1 MSEASDRL
9 RQLAKV
15 GRAVNRK
22 HGMGSVLLKV
32 KPAPIP
38 RISFGSLSLDTV
50 TGGGLPVGRITL
62 LWGHK
67 SSGKTYLGLRVV
79 ANSQNLCANCLRP
92 ARIDEIREVV
102 DPETGEVFYSAVG
115 FCDCYAKGLWQPRP
129 TPHEKTDKGG
139 LKTCEVEGDVDS
151 GPHEGEGGLVGN
163 EGPSE
168 PTSSASVADNAPE
181 VSASTT
187 GARRAAKKR
196 VKRAAKK
203 VRRKVGR
210 KASAAEVEQGAAETA
225 AEPLAATL
233 VAGEPKA
240 AQRGTQEPSKG
251 KKTARKKTVRP
262 DKKRKSTLYA
272 ERLARM
278 KVNSYEEFR
287 VMWIDLERAFDS
299 VWAERVGVDVR
310 RLVLH
315 VPSTAEEAIDAHDA
329 MLRTGAIDLA
339 VIDSIAHM
347 TPSDEV
353 EISTEEWRQ
362 GLMARLMNKH
372 CRKAV
377 SAVTDTYRDYG
388 RAPTQIWINQTRAT
402 MSQFGAKEV
411 RPAGKGQDFANSL
424 EIKQWSHKYDVEK
437 IESDGKKD
445 DEMSLGV
452 RVRIHCDVQK
462 NRTFPGGGSCSF
474 VLNVR
479 TGQIE
484 DDDFIIA
491 RCESCG
497 ILRKA
502 EKGSKW
508 LCFDQAFSTKKDAVK
523 LLLGSERNRVRGF
536 LLENMVGAVLGGKR
550 EEIVPES
557 WGIE

>member
-9 RQLAKV
+9 RQLARVSK
-15 GRAVNRK
+15 AVNKK

-32 KPAPIP
+32 KPVPIP

-67 SSGKTYLGLRVV
+67 SSGKTYLGLRVA

-139 LKTCEVEGDVDS
+139 LKTCEVEESDASPDPCV
-151 GPHEGEGGLVGN
+151 EGGSTGN
-163 EGPSE
+163 DGPSE
-168 PTSSASVADNAPE
+168 PTSSTSVADDASE
-181 VSASTT
+181 VSESTT

-196 VKRAAKK
+196 AKRATKK
-203 VRRKVGR
+203 VRRKVGQ
-210 KASAAEVEQGAAETA
+210 KASTVEVEQGVTEAA
-225 AEPLAATL
+225 AEPPAASAMVGDLKT
-233 VAGEPKA
+233 
-240 AQRGTQEPSKG
+240 AQRGVQELSKG
-251 KKTARKKTVRP
+251 KKTARKKAVRL
-262 DKKRKSTLYA
+262 DRKRKSTLYA

-339 VIDSIAHM
+339 IIDSIAHM
-347 TPSDEV
+347 TPSDEI

-402 MSQFGAKEV
+402 MSSFGSKEV

-424 EIKQWSHKYDVEK
+424 EIKQWAHKYETEK
-437 IESDGKKD
+437 IESDGKQD

-452 RVRIHCDVQK
+452 RVRIHCDIQK

-497 ILRKA
+497 ILKKA

-508 LCFDQAFSTKKDAVK
+508 LCFDQSFPTKRDAVK
-523 LLLGSERNRVRGF
+523 LLLGSERNRVRRF
-536 LLENMVGAVLGGKR
+536 LLENMVGAALGSKR
-550 EEIVPES
+550 EEIVPEN